1 MIEAY
6 FIHLGGA
13 LGGEDGCWTE
23 FGRPEEKGVERSHEE
38 LEGAYGEGG
47 GDFVEVLFVEDCC
60 ILVV

>member
-6 FIHLGGA
+6 FIHLGCA

-23 FGRPEEKGVERSHEE
+23 FGRPEEEGVERSHEE

-47 GDFVEVLFVEDCC
+47 GDFVEVLFV
-60 ILVV
+60 

>member
-1 MIEAY
+1 
-6 FIHLGGA
+6 
-13 LGGEDGCWTE
+13 
-23 FGRPEEKGVERSHEE
+23 